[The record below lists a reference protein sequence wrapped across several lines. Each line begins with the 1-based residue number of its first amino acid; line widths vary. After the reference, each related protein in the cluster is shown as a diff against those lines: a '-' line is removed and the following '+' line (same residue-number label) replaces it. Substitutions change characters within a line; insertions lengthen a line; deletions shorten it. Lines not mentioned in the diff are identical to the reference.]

1 MSHVICQ
8 KGNSSQPGN
17 KASIV
22 YTIYPQAQKP
32 KMNLQRYLHNVKM
45 SRIIRNVSILLYLKT
60 AEMVIPEG
68 VEGYAVF
75 ANTKESKHVAK
86 TCTNYI

>member
-1 MSHVICQ
+1 
-8 KGNSSQPGN
+8 
-17 KASIV
+17 
-22 YTIYPQAQKP
+22 
-32 KMNLQRYLHNVKM
+32 
-45 SRIIRNVSILLYLKT
+45 
-60 AEMVIPEG
+60 MVIPEG